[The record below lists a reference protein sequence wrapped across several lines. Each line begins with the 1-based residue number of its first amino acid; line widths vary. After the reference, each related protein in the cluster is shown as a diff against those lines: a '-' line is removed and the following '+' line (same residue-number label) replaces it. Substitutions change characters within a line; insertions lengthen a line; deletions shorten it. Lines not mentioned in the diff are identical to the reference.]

1 MKTNRQTLHVAKHA
15 RTVPANAPTGALRTD
30 PLARAARGIIIT
42 AVVLGSLGT
51 EAAVSSAYGTV
62 GHSSTHQS
70 AGNTS
75 LAASVSSA
83 GHIANSPWMY

>member
-1 MKTNRQTLHVAKHA
+1 MKRNRQTLHVAKHA
-15 RTVPANAPTGALRTD
+15 RTAPATALTGALRTD

-62 GHSSTHQS
+62 GHTSGHQS
-70 AGNTS
+70 AGNVS
-75 LAASVSSA
+75 LAASVRSA
-83 GHIANSPWMY
+83 ARSSPWMY

>member
-15 RTVPANAPTGALRTD
+15 RTDPASALTGALRTD

-62 GHSSTHQS
+62 GHASGHQS
-70 AGNTS
+70 AGNVS
-75 LAASVSSA
+75 LAASVRAPARS
-83 GHIANSPWMY
+83 SPWMY